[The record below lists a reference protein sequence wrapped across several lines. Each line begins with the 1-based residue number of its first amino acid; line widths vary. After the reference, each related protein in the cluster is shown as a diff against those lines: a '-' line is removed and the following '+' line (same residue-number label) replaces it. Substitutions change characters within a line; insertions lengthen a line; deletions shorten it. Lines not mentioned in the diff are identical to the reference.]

1 MEAPTV
7 FVFVEADLG
16 CLLSKRQQLFRFS
29 PKGSRRADNTTLGVS
44 NVFLWSESAP
54 RSSPVDLISAALPF
68 GRLWFHHSGVS
79 IMVFTSGRLS
89 MALTPT

>member
-44 NVFLWSESAP
+44 NVFL
-54 RSSPVDLISAALPF
+54 
-68 GRLWFHHSGVS
+68 
-79 IMVFTSGRLS
+79 
-89 MALTPT
+89 